1 MRWLPRPALNTMP
14 RVVGIAV
21 VAGVMF
27 AAGIL
32 ARSGAEASTGD
43 WLSFAGALIGSGL
56 TVAGTIAVLEWQRDS
71 EQRALRALLRH
82 LLDDAYEACTPFQCA
97 NPSALEEQYGKTVRA
112 QVEEVQAAIT
122 RIHVFLRRM
131 VPDTVTM
138 MKVSDVLATLSFAPS
153 ENELTGL
160 TFYPNDADLGGLNA
174 LGHDV
179 RGTID
184 TARALLT

>member
-1 MRWLPRPALNTMP
+1 MVAATRAKHDATCCRHCSCRRCHVCRWHFGQEWCGGKHRRLAELCWRSD
-14 RVVGIAV
+14 RV
-21 VAGVMF
+21 
-27 AAGIL
+27 
-32 ARSGAEASTGD
+32 
-43 WLSFAGALIGSGL
+43 
-56 TVAGTIAVLEWQRDS
+56 GTYSSRHIAVLEWQRDS